1 MKMLAV
7 AAKDL
12 LRLVRSPSFLTF
24 GLLIPLLMGGLFHLA
39 FGGLGSEGQGVSVA
53 PTRVQI
59 VNFDLPTASQEG
71 FSAGQ
76 LLVDVLSADELSS
89 LLEVSL
95 TGDAALARGAVDRQ
109 EAGVAVIIPAGLTA
123 AAIEPGGRA
132 TVEIYSDPTLTLG
145 PGIVRTVAQSL
156 VDYYAGSSIA
166 GSVAAQQLGRRGI
179 PIDTATQQLLAQQ
192 YTAWAAE
199 QGQDQQA
206 GTNPLLEVRGP
217 EATGAPASDL
227 RLTIVSTIMA
237 GMMAFYVF
245 FSGASSAESLLAEEE
260 NGTLARVFTTPTPV
274 RAILG
279 GRTIATY
286 VMLVVQVIVLLVSSW
301 LIFGIGWGR
310 VLPIA
315 LVALGMIVLAA
326 SFGLFLTSLLRSTRQ
341 GGLVYGGLL
350 TILGMVGMISIFGMS
365 TPSAPR
371 AAMEIA
377 SLFTPQGWAVRGWL
391 LLLDGAGTLDVLPT
405 VAVMLAL
412 GAAFFAGGLVRFRR
426 RFA

>member
-7 AAKDL
+7 ASKDL

-24 GLLIPLLMGGLFHLA
+24 GFLIPLLMGGLFHLA
-39 FGGLGSEGQGVSVA
+39 FGGLGSEDQGLAVA

-59 VNFDLPTASQEG
+59 ANLDHPVTSEGG

-76 LLVDVLSADELSS
+76 LLVDVLSSAELSS
-89 LLEVSL
+89 LLEISL
-95 TGDAALARGAVDRQ
+95 TGDAALARGTVDRQ
-109 EAGVAVIIPAGLTA
+109 EAGVAVIIPEGLTTA
-123 AAIEPGGRA
+123 ATEPGGSA

-145 PGIVRTVAQSL
+145 PSIVQTVVQSL
-156 VDYYAGSSIA
+156 VDYYAGSRIA
-166 GSVAAQQLGRRGI
+166 GNVAAQQLGRRGFE
-179 PIDTATQQLLAQQ
+179 IDAATQQVLAQQ
-192 YTAWAAE
+192 YTSWAAE
-199 QGQDQQA
+199 LGHDQQA
-206 GTNPLLEVRGP
+206 GSSRLLEVRAP
-217 EATGAPASDL
+217 EATGTPASDL

-260 NGTLARVFTTPTPV
+260 KGTLARIFTTPTSV

-279 GRTIATY
+279 GRIIATC

-301 LIFGIGWGR
+301 LIFGIRWGR
-310 VLPIA
+310 PLPTA
-315 LVALGMIVLAA
+315 LVASGMIVLAT
-326 SFGLFLTSLLRSTRQ
+326 SFGLFVTSLLRSTKQ

-350 TILGMVGMISIFGMS
+350 TILGMVGMISIFGMA
-365 TPSAPR
+365 TPSASR

-391 LLLDGAGTLDVLPT
+391 LLLEGADILDVLPT
-405 VAVMLAL
+405 AAVMLAL
-412 GAAFFAGGLVRFRR
+412 GAGFFAGALVRFRR